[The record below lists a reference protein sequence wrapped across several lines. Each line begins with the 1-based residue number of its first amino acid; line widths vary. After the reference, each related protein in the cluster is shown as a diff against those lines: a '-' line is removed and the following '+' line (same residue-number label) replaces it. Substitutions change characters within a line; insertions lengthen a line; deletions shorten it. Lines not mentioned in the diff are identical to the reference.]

1 MNIYEDNKINQI
13 IINHSKNHSN
23 PKPVTIYCIK
33 KDYNLTFD
41 FGKYLSPVTSSAHRR

>member
-13 IINHSKNHSN
+13 IINHSN